1 MLTSWCFSMGMN
13 TMQSEDLPVL
23 PKTMEVYLDRPYGGL
38 FGSSVLAQVVEEVV
52 SGPTMEYRPGYLEEL
67 TGASAPS
74 IRAALATLVDHGL
87 LARGKETGRHPV
99 YRVNAASK
107 KFVALSLLAYA
118 MLDDRDGT
126 DCMDEAVYDY
136 YSKVVRE
143 KYEPRAMATADYSFS
158 SIPAGIVRIGQGY
171 LAGV

>member
-1 MLTSWCFSMGMN
+1 MK
-13 TMQSEDLPVL
+13 TMQSEDLQVL
-23 PKTMEVYLDRPYGGL
+23 PKTLEAYLDKPYGGL

-52 SGPTMEYRPGYLEEL
+52 SDPTMEYRPGYLEEL

-74 IRAALATLVDHGL
+74 IREALATLVDLGL
-87 LARGKETGRHPV
+87 LVKGRETGRHPV
-99 YRVNAASK
+99 YRVNEASK

-118 MLDDRDGT
+118 ILDDRDGT

-158 SIPAGIVRIGQGY
+158 GIQAGIVKMGQGY
-171 LAGV
+171 MAGV